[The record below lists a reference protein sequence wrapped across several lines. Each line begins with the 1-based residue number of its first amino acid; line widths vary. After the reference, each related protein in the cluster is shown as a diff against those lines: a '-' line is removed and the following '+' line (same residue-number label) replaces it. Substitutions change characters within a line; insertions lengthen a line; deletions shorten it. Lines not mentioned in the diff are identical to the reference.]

1 MSEYELL
8 ESFTSFQGLLQG
20 WITAF
25 FSGTTACLVAACIA
39 QPWTMWATIFNG
51 AVVIVV
57 SVNYLWDIRRRRA
70 GSPQDR

>member
-25 FSGTTACLVAACIA
+25 FSGTTACLVAAYFA
-39 QPWTMWATIFNG
+39 QPGAMWATIANG

-57 SVNYLWDIRRRRA
+57 SVKFMWDIRRRRA